1 MDIFIS
7 AYPKVSGNITM
18 SSSSSASSA
27 EITDIDKEGLQ
38 VRIKL
43 YKQIKDQ
50 LLAELDLYHK
60 QKKEE
65 LAKIIFDSM

>member
-1 MDIFIS
+1 
-7 AYPKVSGNITM
+7 M
-18 SSSSSASSA
+18 SSSPAAAA
-27 EITDIDKEGLQ
+27 EITDIEKEGLQ

-60 QKKEE
+60 QKKEN
-65 LAKIIFDSM
+65 LQK

>member
-1 MDIFIS
+1 
-7 AYPKVSGNITM
+7 M
-18 SSSSSASSA
+18 SSSSSSTLPS
-27 EITDIDKEGLQ
+27 EITDMEKEGLQ

-50 LLAELDLYHK
+50 LLTELDIYHK

-65 LAKIIFDSM
+65 LAKIISDSI

>member
-1 MDIFIS
+1 
-7 AYPKVSGNITM
+7 M
-18 SSSSSASSA
+18 SSSTSTLPS
-27 EITDIDKEGLQ
+27 EITDMEKEGLQ

-50 LLAELDLYHK
+50 LLAELDIYHK

-65 LAKIIFDSM
+65 LAKIISDSI

>member
-1 MDIFIS
+1 MDIFIP

-65 LAKIIFDSM
+65 LAK

>member
-1 MDIFIS
+1 M
-7 AYPKVSGNITM
+7 
-18 SSSSSASSA
+18 
-27 EITDIDKEGLQ
+27 EKEGLQ

-50 LLAELDLYHK
+50 LLAELDIYHK

-65 LAKIIFDSM
+65 LAKIISDSI

>member
-1 MDIFIS
+1 MS
-7 AYPKVSGNITM
+7 SP
-18 SSSSSASSA
+18 SSSSTLPS
-27 EITDIDKEGLQ
+27 EITDMEKEGLQ

-50 LLAELDLYHK
+50 LLAELDIYHK

-65 LAKIIFDSM
+65 LAKIISDSI

>member
-1 MDIFIS
+1 
-7 AYPKVSGNITM
+7 M
-18 SSSSSASSA
+18 SSSSSSA
-27 EITDIDKEGLQ
+27 EITDIEKEGLQ
-38 VRIKL
+38 IRIKL

-65 LAKIIFDSM
+65 HAIIISDSM

>member
-1 MDIFIS
+1 
-7 AYPKVSGNITM
+7 M
-18 SSSSSASSA
+18 SSS
-27 EITDIDKEGLQ
+27 EITDLEKEGLQ

-65 LAKIIFDSM
+65 LAKIISDSI

>member
-1 MDIFIS
+1 MPSSDII
-7 AYPKVSGNITM
+7 
-18 SSSSSASSA
+18 
-27 EITDIDKEGLQ
+27 DIEREGLQ

-50 LLAELDLYHK
+50 LLAELDLYRN

-65 LAKIIFDSM
+65 L

>member
-1 MDIFIS
+1 
-7 AYPKVSGNITM
+7 M
-18 SSSSSASSA
+18 SSSSSSSSTLPS
-27 EITDIDKEGLQ
+27 EITDMEKEGLQ

-50 LLAELDLYHK
+50 LLAELDIYHK

-65 LAKIIFDSM
+65 LAKIISDSI

>member
-1 MDIFIS
+1 
-7 AYPKVSGNITM
+7 M
-18 SSSSSASSA
+18 SSSSSSA
-27 EITDIDKEGLQ
+27 EITDTEKEGLQ
-38 VRIKL
+38 IRINL

-65 LAKIIFDSM
+65 HAIIISDSM